1 MDTTNMTITDIS
13 SITGPIGIV
22 GASGQ
27 TGPSSI
33 TTTPNP
39 YIGTASTIGVAST
52 MANSAS
58 TTITNL
64 KNELEQ
70 RIADLETMTS
80 YLRSKVSEL
89 ENKVGNL
96 TSRIS
101 ELENPNRCKLD
112 PEIGAV
118 ICDL

>member
-1 MDTTNMTITDIS
+1 MGTTNMTITGMTTADLSGTIS
-13 SITGPIGIV
+13 FPRSI
-22 GASGQ
+22 
-27 TGPSSI
+27 I
-33 TTTPNP
+33 TTTSNP
-39 YIGTASTIGVAST
+39 YIGTAST

-58 TTITNL
+58 TTINNL

-70 RIADLETMTS
+70 RIAALETMTS

-89 ENKVGNL
+89 ENKVDNL

>member
-1 MDTTNMTITDIS
+1 MTITDIS

-39 YIGTASTIGVAST
+39 YIGMASTIGVVSA
-52 MANSAS
+52 MANSVG
-58 TTITNL
+58 TTVTK

-70 RIADLETMTS
+70 RIAALESVTS
-80 YLRSKVSEL
+80 YLLSKVSEL
-89 ENKVGNL
+89 ENKVDNL

>member
-1 MDTTNMTITDIS
+1 MDTTNTTITGKTTADLSGTIS
-13 SITGPIGIV
+13 FLGSIIN
-22 GASGQ
+22 
-27 TGPSSI
+27 
-33 TTTPNP
+33 TTPNP
-39 YIGTASTIGVAST
+39 YIGTASTI
-52 MANSAS
+52 ANSAS
-58 TTITNL
+58 TTVTNL

-70 RIADLETMTS
+70 RIAALESVTS
-80 YLRSKVSEL
+80 YLLSKVSEL
-89 ENKVGNL
+89 ENKVDNL

>member
-1 MDTTNMTITDIS
+1 MNTTNMTTTADLSGTIS
-13 SITGPIGIV
+13 FPGSIIN
-22 GASGQ
+22 
-27 TGPSSI
+27 
-33 TTTPNP
+33 TTPNP
-39 YIGTASTIGVAST
+39 YIGMASTI
-52 MANSAS
+52 AS
-58 TTITNL
+58 TTINNL

-70 RIADLETMTS
+70 RIAALETMTS

-89 ENKVGNL
+89 ENKVDNL

>member
-1 MDTTNMTITDIS
+1 MDTTNTTITGKTTADLSGTIS
-13 SITGPIGIV
+13 FLGSTIN
-22 GASGQ
+22 
-27 TGPSSI
+27 
-33 TTTPNP
+33 TTPNP
-39 YIGTASTIGVAST
+39 YIGTAST

-64 KNELEQ
+64 KNKLEQ
-70 RIADLETMTS
+70 RIAALESKTS
-80 YLRSKVSEL
+80 YLLSKVSEL
-89 ENKVGNL
+89 ENKVDNL

>member
-1 MDTTNMTITDIS
+1 MDTTNMTITDKTTADLSGTIS
-13 SITGPIGIV
+13 FPGSIIN
-22 GASGQ
+22 
-27 TGPSSI
+27 
-33 TTTPNP
+33 TTPNP
-39 YIGTASTIGVAST
+39 YIGMASTIGVASA
-52 MANSAS
+52 MAG
-58 TTITNL
+58 TTVTNL

-70 RIADLETMTS
+70 RIAALESVTS
-80 YLRSKVSEL
+80 YLLSKVSEL
-89 ENKVGNL
+89 ENKVDNL

>member
-1 MDTTNMTITDIS
+1 MDTTNTTITGKTTADLSGTIS
-13 SITGPIGIV
+13 FLGSIIN
-22 GASGQ
+22 
-27 TGPSSI
+27 
-33 TTTPNP
+33 TTPNP
-39 YIGTASTIGVAST
+39 YIGTAST
-52 MANSAS
+52 
-58 TTITNL
+58 TITNL
-64 KNELEQ
+64 KNKLEQ
-70 RIADLETMTS
+70 RIAALESETS

-89 ENKVGNL
+89 ENKVDNL

>member
-1 MDTTNMTITDIS
+1 MGTTNMTITGMTTADLSGTIS
-13 SITGPIGIV
+13 FPGSIIN
-22 GASGQ
+22 
-27 TGPSSI
+27 
-33 TTTPNP
+33 TTPNP
-39 YIGTASTIGVAST
+39 YIGTASTI
-52 MANSAS
+52 ANSAS
-58 TTITNL
+58 TTINNL

-70 RIADLETMTS
+70 RIAALETMTS

-89 ENKVGNL
+89 ENKVDNL

>member
-1 MDTTNMTITDIS
+1 MDTTNT
-13 SITGPIGIV
+13 
-22 GASGQ
+22 
-27 TGPSSI
+27 

-39 YIGTASTIGVAST
+39 YIGIAGTIGIAST

-58 TTITNL
+58 TTISNL

-70 RIADLETMTS
+70 RIAALETMTS
-80 YLRSKVSEL
+80 YLRSKV
-89 ENKVGNL
+89 
-96 TSRIS
+96 S

>member
-1 MDTTNMTITDIS
+1 MDTTNTTITGKTTADLSGTIS
-13 SITGPIGIV
+13 FPGSIIN
-22 GASGQ
+22 
-27 TGPSSI
+27 
-33 TTTPNP
+33 TTPNP
-39 YIGTASTIGVAST
+39 YIGTAST

-64 KNELEQ
+64 KNKLEQ
-70 RIADLETMTS
+70 RIAALESETS
-80 YLRSKVSEL
+80 YLLSKVSEL
-89 ENKVGNL
+89 ENKVDNL

-101 ELENPNRCKLD
+101 ELENSNRCKLD

>member
-1 MDTTNMTITDIS
+1 MGTTNMTTADLSGTIS
-13 SITGPIGIV
+13 FPGSIIN
-22 GASGQ
+22 
-27 TGPSSI
+27 
-33 TTTPNP
+33 TTPNP

-58 TTITNL
+58 TTINNL

-70 RIADLETMTS
+70 RIATLETMTS

-89 ENKVGNL
+89 ENKVDNL

-101 ELENPNRCKLD
+101 ELENSNRCKLD

>member
-1 MDTTNMTITDIS
+1 MDTTNMTITDKTTADLSGTIS
-13 SITGPIGIV
+13 FPGSIIN
-22 GASGQ
+22 
-27 TGPSSI
+27 
-33 TTTPNP
+33 TTPNP
-39 YIGTASTIGVAST
+39 YIGTAST

-64 KNELEQ
+64 KNKLEQ
-70 RIADLETMTS
+70 RIAALESKTS
-80 YLRSKVSEL
+80 YLLSKVSEL
-89 ENKVGNL
+89 ENKVDNL

>member
-1 MDTTNMTITDIS
+1 MDTTNTTITGKTTADLSGTIS
-13 SITGPIGIV
+13 FLGSLIN
-22 GASGQ
+22 
-27 TGPSSI
+27 
-33 TTTPNP
+33 TTPNTH
-39 YIGTASTIGVAST
+39 IGIASTIGVAST
-52 MANSAS
+52 MANSVG
-58 TTITNL
+58 TTVTNL

-70 RIADLETMTS
+70 RIAALESVTS
-80 YLRSKVSEL
+80 YLLSKVSEL
-89 ENKVGNL
+89 ENKVDNL

>member
-39 YIGTASTIGVAST
+39 YVGIAST

-58 TTITNL
+58 TTISNL

-70 RIADLETMTS
+70 RIAALETMTS

-89 ENKVGNL
+89 ENKVDNL

>member
-13 SITGPIGIV
+13 FITGPIGIV

-39 YIGTASTIGVAST
+39 YIGTAT
-52 MANSAS
+52 
-58 TTITNL
+58 TNL

-70 RIADLETMTS
+70 RIADLKSVTS
-80 YLRSKVSEL
+80 YLLSKVSEL
-89 ENKVGNL
+89 ENKVDNL

>member
-1 MDTTNMTITDIS
+1 MDTTNTTITGKTTADLSGTIS
-13 SITGPIGIV
+13 FPGSIIN
-22 GASGQ
+22 
-27 TGPSSI
+27 
-33 TTTPNP
+33 TTPNP
-39 YIGTASTIGVAST
+39 YIGMASTIGV
-52 MANSAS
+52 AS

-64 KNELEQ
+64 KNKLEQ
-70 RIADLETMTS
+70 RIAALESKTS
-80 YLRSKVSEL
+80 YLLSKVSEL
-89 ENKVGNL
+89 ENKVDNL

>member
-39 YIGTASTIGVAST
+39 YIGTATT

-70 RIADLETMTS
+70 RIAALESVTS
-80 YLRSKVSEL
+80 YLLSKVSEL
-89 ENKVGNL
+89 ENKIDNL

>member
-1 MDTTNMTITDIS
+1 MDTTNTTITGKTTADLSGTIS
-13 SITGPIGIV
+13 FPGSIIN
-22 GASGQ
+22 
-27 TGPSSI
+27 
-33 TTTPNP
+33 TTPNP
-39 YIGTASTIGVAST
+39 YIGTAST

-64 KNELEQ
+64 KNKLEQ
-70 RIADLETMTS
+70 RIAALESETN
-80 YLRSKVSEL
+80 YLLSKVSEL
-89 ENKVGNL
+89 ENKVDNL

>member
-1 MDTTNMTITDIS
+1 MDTTNTTITGKTTADLSGTIS
-13 SITGPIGIV
+13 FPGSIIN
-22 GASGQ
+22 
-27 TGPSSI
+27 
-33 TTTPNP
+33 TTPNP

-64 KNELEQ
+64 KNKLEQ
-70 RIADLETMTS
+70 RIAALESKTS
-80 YLRSKVSEL
+80 YLLSKVSEL
-89 ENKVGNL
+89 ENKVDNL

-101 ELENPNRCKLD
+101 ELENLNRCKLD

>member
-1 MDTTNMTITDIS
+1 MTITDIS

-39 YIGTASTIGVAST
+39 YIGTAIT

-58 TTITNL
+58 TTISNL

-70 RIADLETMTS
+70 RIAALETMTS

-89 ENKVGNL
+89 ENKVDNL

>member
-1 MDTTNMTITDIS
+1 MDTTNTTITGKTTADLSGTIS
-13 SITGPIGIV
+13 FLGSIIN
-22 GASGQ
+22 
-27 TGPSSI
+27 
-33 TTTPNP
+33 TTPNP
-39 YIGTASTIGVAST
+39 YIGTASTI
-52 MANSAS
+52 ANSAS
-58 TTITNL
+58 TTINNL

-70 RIADLETMTS
+70 RIAALETMTS

-89 ENKVGNL
+89 ENKVDNL

>member
-13 SITGPIGIV
+13 FITGPIGIV

-39 YIGTASTIGVAST
+39 YIGTATT

-70 RIADLETMTS
+70 RIADLKSVTS
-80 YLRSKVSEL
+80 YLLSKVSEL
-89 ENKVGNL
+89 ENKVDNL

-112 PEIGAV
+112 PEIGAI

>member
-13 SITGPIGIV
+13 FVTGPIGIV
-22 GASGQ
+22 GALGQ
-27 TGPSSI
+27 PGPSSI
-33 TTTPNP
+33 TTTTNP
-39 YIGTASTIGVAST
+39 YVGTMS
-52 MANSAS
+52 NSAS
-58 TTITNL
+58 TTITDL
-64 KNELEQ
+64 KNKLEQ
-70 RIADLETMTS
+70 RIAALESVTS
-80 YLRSKVSEL
+80 YLLSKVSEL
-89 ENKVGNL
+89 ENKVDNL